1 MTAKKAFMNLTN
13 RTLFI
18 ADNLEVMRSL
28 DDECVDLIYL
38 DPPFNTKKQYQAP
51 IGSRAEG
58 ASFKDIWNDE
68 DVNPDWHDDLT
79 EKNPATCAVIHAAKL
94 THGESMKAYLIM
106 LGVRLLE
113 MHRILK
119 STGSIYL
126 HCDPTASH
134 YLKMIMDSIFGKNN
148 FRNEIIW
155 KRRGAS
161 NNSTNKFG
169 RIHDTILF
177 YTINKNK
184 AAWNPQ
190 YEVHNKDYIKKSYS
204 SHDAHGQYR
213 NDPLTQQG
221 TNQGESSQPW
231 HNFNPANTGRVWAA
245 PIRGSNAKY
254 IEKHFIPNYR
264 QITSVH
270 ERLDA
275 LNKAGLICQP
285 NKGEMPSLKRYLAS
299 NHGRPTQDII
309 TNINFGPKRTE
320 RTGYPTQK
328 PVALLERI
336 IKASSNEGD
345 LVLDP
350 FCGCATTCIAAEKL
364 NRQWVG
370 IDISES
376 TEKLAK
382 IRFKEEVDTQMP
394 LFKPPVNI
402 NVQRTSL

>member
-1 MTAKKAFMNLTN
+1 MTAKKAFMKPIN

-58 ASFKDIWNDE
+58 ASFKDIWKDE

-119 STGSIYL
+119 PTGSIYL
-126 HCDPTASH
+126 HCDPTAGH
-134 YLKMIMDSIFGKNN
+134 YLKLIMDSIFGKEN
-148 FRNEIIW
+148 FQNEVIY
-155 KRRGAS
+155 KRRGANTS
-161 NNSTNKFG
+161 STNKFG
-169 RIHDTILF
+169 LLHDTIF
-177 YTINKNK
+177 F
-184 AAWNPQ
+184 
-190 YEVHNKDYIKKSYS
+190 YIKKKNQSTWNTQYETHEENYLKKSYRH
-204 SHDAHGQYR
+204 HDNHGIHKH
-213 NDPLTQQG
+213 DPLNQQG
-221 TNQGESSQPW
+221 ISKGESGQPW
-231 HNFNPANTGRVWAA
+231 RNINPTEKRQYWAVPRTGAY
-245 PIRGSNAKY
+245 AKY
-254 IEKHFIPNYR
+254 IEEHFIPNYR
-264 QITSVH
+264 QISSIH
-270 ERLDA
+270 ARLDA
-275 LNKAGLICQP
+275 LDKAELIYWP
-285 NKGEMPSLKRYLAS
+285 KKGKVPLLKRYLDS
-299 NHGRPTQDII
+299 SPGRPTQDII
-309 TNINFGPKRTE
+309 TNIKMGPRRTE

-328 PVALLERI
+328 PLALLERI

-364 NRQWVG
+364 DRQWIG

-376 TEKLAK
+376 AEKLAR
-382 IRFKEEVDTQMP
+382 IRFQELAEDMP
-394 LFKPPVNI
+394 ILKQNI
-402 NVQRTSL
+402 NINIQRSIS